1 MNELQKIFDAM
12 HNLGVEVDNDGLD
25 VILTLKNVFVIEP
38 QYQNANGMKAI
49 FKSGD
54 YAVAISIQKKG

>member
-38 QYQNANGMKAI
+38 QYRNADGMKAI
-49 FKSGD
+49 FESGD
-54 YAVAISIQKKG
+54 YAVAISVQKKG